1 MRSMELTKRKSRSE
15 ILDLGFWKWLIIIG
29 LSTLPFLHDII
40 TEIGEGTR
48 NFVPDLGIEKALTDR
63 DGYVLGF
70 SSYRV
75 FLYTFFIH
83 LGMHIAFMGWWF
95 ASQGKRYRPILLLPV
110 TMTFYQLLIIISNS
124 RDTTFNEPGTKL
136 YIILGISLL
145 LGFNFYFNNSY
156 QKKKETVAKK
166 TIENEIGQEQI

>member
-1 MRSMELTKRKSRSE
+1 LA
-15 ILDLGFWKWLIIIG
+15 IIA

-48 NFVPDLGIEKALTDR
+48 GFVPNLGLETALTDGE
-63 DGYVLGF
+63 GYVLGF

-83 LGMHIAFMGWWF
+83 LGMHIAFVGWWF
-95 ASQGKRYRPILLLPV
+95 AAQGKRYRPILLLPV
-110 TMTFYQLLIIISNS
+110 AMSLYQVLLIVSNA

-136 YIILGISLL
+136 YILLGLCLL
-145 LGFNFYFNNSY
+145 LGLNFYYNNSLR
-156 QKKKETVAKK
+156 KKELK
-166 TIENEIGQEQI
+166 TTKTQVDNEIGQEQI